1 MGPDAMIL
9 LVEGV
14 ASGSPTLQNGRMAGT
29 LSGTAVSVPLP
40 VKKPDSSRFNG
51 SDLLRSLDC
60 RRSIP
65 HVADQVS
72 GRTLRL

>member
-1 MGPDAMIL
+1 MGADAMIL

-40 VKKPDSSRFNG
+40 VKQTRFFA
-51 SDLLRSLDC
+51 L
-60 RRSIP
+60 
-65 HVADQVS
+65 QWK
-72 GRTLRL
+72 